1 MTSRLPAVA
10 ATASAALLALLL
22 AGCSAPAAETPTD
35 PGSGS
40 EGTTETQPPADGG
53 SGLDLPAQTV
63 GADTDCSFLSNDQVT
78 GVWGFDVVDLDIST
92 VIEAGGVGGILYG
105 CDWNQSDDGTGLTI
119 AVEVREYVSA
129 DGATQYFADA
139 RSGADFDGEGGL
151 VLEPVDGVGEEAGV
165 SANTNTADTP
175 QFYTETLIVRAG
187 TLLVQVTVTD
197 ITNGVTPGQYRGQLV
212 ATYEA
217 AFAG

>member
-1 MTSRLPAVA
+1 MTSRLPLAVAPA
-10 ATASAALLALLL
+10 ATALLAVLLT
-22 AGCSAPAAETPTD
+22 GCAAPAAEAPTD
-35 PGSGS
+35 PGAGS
-40 EGTTETQPPADGG
+40 EGTTAPEPPAAEGP
-53 SGLDLPAQTV
+53 DLPAQTV
-63 GADTDCSFLSNDQVT
+63 GADTDCSFLADDQVT
-78 GVWGFDVVDLDIST
+78 AVWGFDVVDLDIST

-119 AVEVREYVSA
+119 GVEVRDYVSP

-139 RSGADFDGEGGL
+139 RNGADFDGEGGI
-151 VLEPVDGVGEEAGV
+151 VLEPVDGIGEEAGV
-165 SANTNTADTP
+165 LANANTADTP
-175 QFYTETLIVRAG
+175 EFYTETLIVRSG

-197 ITNGVTPGQYRGQLV
+197 ITNGVTPGQYRDQLA